1 MELKYFKKIQADGEN
16 DVFHEID
23 SLLQFSYT
31 ALKMSRLLN
40 YSRPIEPLVS
50 LPVEAETISQRT
62 LCRKLADIYA
72 FREQFFF
79 FSFFGNRSPPR
90 TIIRIILSDFDQS
103 DWITKAIF

>member
-23 SLLQFSYT
+23 SSLQFSYT

-79 FSFFGNRSPPR
+79 FFFLEIDRHLERLFVLFSQ
-90 TIIRIILSDFDQS
+90 ISIR
-103 DWITKAIF
+103 AIG